1 MRLAGQYSSYNHIF
15 CFFYFLA
22 RFVSWCWRV
31 CYSRYKSKI
40 FNGSFPTSA
49 NTGIIRNITIQ
60 WLKNDDYIR
69 WWTNVS
75 TFACHKFSLK
85 KIRKYSYLHGFLFNS
100 FLFSSF
106 LFGEISSCSMLKQK
120 YCCWRIPTNKMSAWI
135 YLTELKQSINIH

>member
-60 WLKNDDYIR
+60 WLKNDDYIK

-75 TFACHKFSLK
+75 AFACHKLSLK
-85 KIRKYSYLHGFLFNS
+85 ILNFLHEYLLFS
-100 FLFSSF
+100 FLFF
-106 LFGEISSCSMLKQK
+106 FGEISSCSMLKQK